1 MTITQH
7 CIALQDWS
15 TLPFVVIIHLY
26 AGSLDHD
33 VARIYGGQ
41 KSAAA
46 GYGFGLVQ
54 RLLKLAKQIDQNL
67 GVHYL
72 LYSVTCL
79 LCLV

>member
-1 MTITQH
+1 MTQH

-15 TLPFVVIIHLY
+15 TLPFIVIINLY
-26 AGSLDHD
+26 LGSLEHD

-54 RLLKLAKQIDQNL
+54 RLIKQAI
-67 GVHYL
+67 
-72 LYSVTCL
+72 
-79 LCLV
+79 